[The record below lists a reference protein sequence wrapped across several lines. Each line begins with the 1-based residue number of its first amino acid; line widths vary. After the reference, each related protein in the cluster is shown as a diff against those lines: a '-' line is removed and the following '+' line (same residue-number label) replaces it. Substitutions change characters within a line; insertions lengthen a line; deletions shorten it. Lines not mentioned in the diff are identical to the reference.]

1 MKIIS
6 AGGQLSNAQVDVTQD
21 FNLKL
26 TKDEL
31 RKIKNYE
38 GLTDEQ
44 AEQLIAGLALYSIIA
59 FNALKRV

>member
-1 MKIIS
+1 
-6 AGGQLSNAQVDVTQD
+6 VDVTQD

-31 RKIKNYE
+31 RKIKNCE

-44 AEQLIAGLALYSIIA
+44 AEQLIDGLALYSIIA